1 MAGYGLSVGE
11 IVGTPNRQRDEQNK
25 KWLPREPL
33 VKGLQIQDLTKDGIL
48 VRRKMGRPTETI
60 ALKSDFVQ
68 ELSAFI
74 GKRTKGRIF
83 ELSESRVAQ
92 LTRRYAKEAGIL
104 DEKLPPQTFIRF
116 YERHEGV
123 LPDALSQISEPRIE
137 ETKAAPVIITAHE
150 MAQAALLEL
159 GNILGYDTYTSDPSK
174 DPGDQFY
181 EVVDLEG
188 YKGVIRRP
196 LGQIATPDKIPDF
209 APKRILDSAKD
220 IDVIWFKD
228 DLPVVCFEVEHTTNV
243 KQGLLRQFQVSRL
256 VQNAR
261 FYVIAPEEQ
270 RKRNSRR
277 KLIPTLSNKYETG
290 TRSGPTK
297 NLSSSMMRLGNS
309 TRQRPSSSADFD
321 LREVFR
327 QPLRLIRSD
336 FYRLAGP
343 EWLRDLGTLSLA

>member
-1 MAGYGLSVGE
+1 
-11 IVGTPNRQRDEQNK
+11 
-25 KWLPREPL
+25 
-33 VKGLQIQDLTKDGIL
+33 
-48 VRRKMGRPTETI
+48 
-60 ALKSDFVQ
+60 
-68 ELSAFI
+68 
-74 GKRTKGRIF
+74 
-83 ELSESRVAQ
+83 VAQ

-116 YERHEGV
+116 YERHEGI
-123 LPDALSQISEPRIE
+123 LPDALSQISEPKIE

-174 DPGDQFY
+174 DPGEQFY

-188 YKGVIRRP
+188 HKGVIRRP
-196 LGQIATPDKIPDF
+196 LGQIATLDKIPDF
-209 APKRILDSAKD
+209 APKRILESAKD

-270 RKRNSRR
+270 RA
-277 KLIPTLSNKYETG
+277 KYEKEADTYPFKQIRDRYAF
-290 TRSGPTK
+290 RSYEE
-297 NLSSSMMRLGNS
+297 LV
-309 TRQRPSSSADFD
+309 
-321 LREVFR
+321 E
-327 QPLRLIRSD
+327 
-336 FYRLAGP
+336 FYDEAWKFHEAKSKFER
-343 EWLRDLGTLSLA
+343 RF